1 MASPSYRFHRQLF
14 RSEVAMR
21 RSWIGLLVLVLLA
34 SALSAS
40 TARADGLP
48 VLGIDVGNEGVT
60 TAAGAWRFVT
70 LPAGPDTLVARVAK
84 NGGGVVRSRLLK
96 GTFTIPAVAYDA
108 SAGGLSADT
117 RTLVLIEPR
126 VSFPRTETT
135 LVALDTKR
143 LSPVRLVKLRGDYSF
158 DAISPQGRWMY
169 LIQYTSPT
177 DPTRYRVRAYDIREG
192 RMLARPVLDPTEPGD
207 KMRGAPLSRTTSADG
222 RWAYTLYDGAG
233 GTPFVH
239 ALDTSRRTARCI
251 DLDALAGRNDL
262 WQLRLRMDGATVDV
276 QGRHGALL
284 SVDSQTFQVG
294 SPRGSDLPLRTV
306 ALLTLAL
313 LLAGFVLVLF
323 RRRDATTPRL
333 RSTLSGDGG

>member
-1 MASPSYRFHRQLF
+1 MG
-14 RSEVAMR
+14 
-21 RSWIGLLVLVLLA
+21 RSWIAWIVVAFVAMGIGA
-34 SALSAS
+34 SA
-40 TARADGLP
+40 ARADGLP

-60 TAAGAWRFVT
+60 STEGASRFVT
-70 LPAGPDTLVARVAK
+70 LPAGPDTIVARVAK
-84 NGGGVVRSRLLK
+84 IGGGVVQSRLLK
-96 GTFTIPAVAYDA
+96 GTLTIPAVAYDA

-135 LVALDTKR
+135 LVAIDTKR
-143 LSPVRLVKLRGDYSF
+143 LTPIRVVKLRGDYSF

-192 RMLARPVLDPTEPGD
+192 RMLVRPVLDPTAPGE

-233 GTPFVH
+233 GTPFIH
-239 ALDTSRRTARCI
+239 ALDTSHRTARCI

-262 WQLRLRMDGATVDV
+262 WQLRLRMDGGTVDV

-284 SVDSQTFQVG
+284 TVDSQTFQVR
-294 SPRGSDLPLRTV
+294 SPRGVDLPLRTV
-306 ALLTLAL
+306 ALLILAL
-313 LLAGFVLVLF
+313 FLAGSLLVFF

>member
-1 MASPSYRFHRQLF
+1 MG
-14 RSEVAMR
+14 
-21 RSWIGLLVLVLLA
+21 RSWIAWIVVAFVAMGIGA
-34 SALSAS
+34 SA
-40 TARADGLP
+40 ARADGLP

-60 TAAGAWRFVT
+60 STEGASRFVT
-70 LPAGPDTLVARVAK
+70 LPAGPDTIVARVAK
-84 NGGGVVRSRLLK
+84 IGGGVVQSRLLK
-96 GTFTIPAVAYDA
+96 GTLTIPAVAYDA

-143 LSPVRLVKLRGDYSF
+143 LTPIRVVKLRGDYSF

-192 RMLARPVLDPTEPGD
+192 RMLVRPVLDPTAPGE

-233 GTPFVH
+233 GTPFIH
-239 ALDTSRRTARCI
+239 ALDTSHRTARCI

-262 WQLRLRMDGATVDV
+262 WQLRLRMDGGTVDV

-284 SVDSQTFQVG
+284 TVDSQTFQVR
-294 SPRGSDLPLRTV
+294 SPRGVDLPLRTV
-306 ALLTLAL
+306 ALLILAL
-313 LLAGFVLVLF
+313 LLAGSLLVFF